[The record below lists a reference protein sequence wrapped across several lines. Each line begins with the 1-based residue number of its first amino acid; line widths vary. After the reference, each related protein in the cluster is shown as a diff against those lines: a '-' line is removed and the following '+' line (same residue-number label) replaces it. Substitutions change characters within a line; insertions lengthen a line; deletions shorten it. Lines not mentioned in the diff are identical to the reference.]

1 MLLKYMKLKNFRQY
15 KGEQLIEFSSDKEK
29 NITVIL
35 GDNTSGKTTF
45 VQSFNWVLYGQT
57 DFVTKKLLNMDVAV
71 EMPSNSKREVSAE
84 LVFEHEENEYRLV
97 RTISY
102 MKKPTGIVDSLG
114 ERKELMILDKIG
126 KAKVVDI
133 DEIDNVINNILP
145 KNLSGYFFFDGEK
158 IEKISEKKDMKDA
171 VKNLLGLQA
180 LESAAKHIN
189 PNNILTVG
197 GKFRGAI
204 QDSADGE
211 FTRAKKAFDENV
223 RKKADLVKEKDDLDK
238 ELQKC
243 RERIDEVRTELAQYK
258 NMDGLKGREKRIKE
272 QKERAEQRIKS
283 DKDMFKS
290 RVSSEAQSFFIRP
303 LLEKSLKVLEREG
316 NIHEGIPNLTS
327 KSIEHILHRGYC
339 LCGTKIEEGSEVYN
353 HIKKEQ
359 SFVPPQS
366 VGTAVRFFKKESEKT
381 LKGNNDFYQTV
392 EKYITGI
399 NEAKKD
405 ILAWDKE
412 LAEIDEQLMAGE
424 KADSIKRDFERLRV
438 NEATIEGR
446 ISAKDQAIGSCKQ
459 AIEVNNTIM
468 EKNMSANKRNK
479 EIKRYLDY
487 AQALY
492 AYLLKDYEIKET
504 ELRNALNTK
513 VNDLFHAMYH
523 GKRSVVINKDYTV
536 ELIVADETYIS
547 QEMKLDES
555 RGLET
560 VKNFAFIS
568 GILEIAKDKIISKN
582 VDLFDD
588 EPEPQE
594 VLYPLVMD
602 APFSN
607 ADEKH
612 VSKISSVLPSVA
624 DQVIMVVMEKDWKYA
639 QETINNKVGKQYR
652 IDKKSE
658 TESYIKGE

>member
-1 MLLKYMKLKNFRQY
+1 MLLKYMKLNNFRQY
-15 KGEQLIEFSSDKEK
+15 KGEQTIDFSTDKEK

-45 VQSFNWVLYGQT
+45 VQSFNWALYGQT
-57 DFVTKKLLNMDVAV
+57 DFITKKLLNMDIAV
-71 EMPSNSKREVSAE
+71 EMPVNSKREVSAE
-84 LVFEHEENEYRLV
+84 LVFEHEENQYRLV
-97 RTISY
+97 RKVLY
-102 MKKPTGIVDSLG
+102 MKKSNGVVDAFG
-114 ERKELMILDKIG
+114 ETKELSILDKIG
-126 KAKVVDI
+126 KAKVVEA

-189 PNNILTVG
+189 PANVSTVG

-211 FTRAKKAFDENV
+211 FTRAKKAFEENI
-223 RKKADLVKEKDDLDK
+223 RKKEDLVKEKEILDE

-243 RERIDEVRTELAQYK
+243 RESIEEARNEMAQYK
-258 NMDGLKGREKRIKE
+258 NLDGLRKEEKKIKDY
-272 QKERAEQRIKS
+272 QNRAKEMIKS
-283 DKDMFKS
+283 DKDMIKS
-290 RVSSEAQSFFIRP
+290 RISSEAQSFFIRP
-303 LLEKSLKVLEREG
+303 LLEKSLKVLKREG
-316 NIHEGIPNLTS
+316 DIHEGIPNLTS

-359 SFVPPQS
+359 SYVPPQS
-366 VGTAVRFFKKESEKT
+366 VGTAVRFFKRDSEKT
-381 LKGNNDFYQTV
+381 LKHNNDFYQTV
-392 EKYITGI
+392 ESYIKRI
-399 NEAKKD
+399 KEAEKD
-405 ILAWDKE
+405 ILAWDKD
-412 LAEIDEQLMAGE
+412 LAKIDEQLMSGE
-424 KADSIKRDFERLRV
+424 KADSVRRNFERLRL
-438 NEATIEGR
+438 NAARTEGK
-446 ISAKDQAIGSCKQ
+446 IQEKINAIGRCEQ
-459 AIEVNNTIM
+459 AIEINNTIM
-468 EKNMSANKRNK
+468 ERNMTANKRNQ

-487 AQALY
+487 AQAIY
-492 AYLLKDYEIKET
+492 TYLVKDYEIKET
-504 ELRNALNTK
+504 ELRTALNTK

-536 ELIVADETYIS
+536 ELVVADEAHASY
-547 QEMKLDES
+547 EMKLDES

-639 QETINNKVGKQYR
+639 QDTISNKVGKQYR